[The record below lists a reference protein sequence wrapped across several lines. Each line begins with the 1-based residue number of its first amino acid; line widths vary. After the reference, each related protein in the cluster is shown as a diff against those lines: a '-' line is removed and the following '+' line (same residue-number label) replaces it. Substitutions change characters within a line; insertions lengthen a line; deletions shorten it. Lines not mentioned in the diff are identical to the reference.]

1 MFPEKDN
8 KIRKFNHSFLMTGGA
23 GVKKVWEIFFQ
34 KLRLLLFSRFLS
46 FTKLTNFIISWATVI
61 IQTKYITYWMPLG
74 LTKKI
79 LLKSVLGHCV
89 WIFEW
94 NWIAKLSSLISLNLG
109 IGTPAEELDDT
120 ITTQTPAKPHIA
132 LLDSSD
138 FKTSLFFYSYFEYTY
153 FNSGLGN

>member
-1 MFPEKDN
+1 M
-8 KIRKFNHSFLMTGGA
+8 SM
-23 GVKKVWEIFFQ
+23 
-34 KLRLLLFSRFLS
+34 
-46 FTKLTNFIISWATVI
+46 
-61 IQTKYITYWMPLG
+61 
-74 LTKKI
+74 
-79 LLKSVLGHCV
+79 SV
-89 WIFEW
+89 FEW